1 MSQYIPVP
9 DTAWSTQTV
18 TLDGAVFIIELK
30 YKGRLD
36 RWFLTLSDVD
46 GNVLLSEKKCL
57 ADQSITGRYVIPS
70 LAGEIFVE
78 RIYGTDLQPTRNNF
92 GRGKAFELNYYT
104 SEDMR
109 LMENL

>member
-9 DTAWSTQTV
+9 NTEWSTQTV
-18 TLDGAVFIIELK
+18 TLDGTVFVIELK
-30 YKGRLD
+30 YKERLD

-46 GNVLLSEKKCL
+46 GNVLLHEKKCL

-70 LAGEIFVE
+70 LAGELFVE
-78 RIYGTDLQPTRNNF
+78 RMYGTDLQPTRNNF
-92 GRGKAFELNYYT
+92 GREKAFELNYYT
-104 SEDMR
+104 QEDMR

>member
-9 DTAWSTQTV
+9 DTEWSTQTV
-18 TLDGAVFIIELK
+18 TLEGTVFMLELK
-30 YKGRLD
+30 FKERLD

-57 ADQSITGRYVIPS
+57 ADQSITGRYAIPT
-70 LAGEIFVE
+70 LEGEIFVE
-78 RIYGTDLQPTRNNF
+78 KMFGTAKQPTRNDF

-104 SEDMR
+104 TDDMKI
-109 LMENL
+109 LENL